1 MPFLTITF
9 PVFDPVAIS
18 IGPIAIRWYALAY
31 IGGIVLGWIYA
42 RSLVKN
48 EQLWG
53 GPAPITL
60 VQLDDFILWVTIG
73 IIVGGRTGYV
83 LFYNP
88 AFFIQHPA
96 EIFQLWKGGMSFH
109 GGFLGCV
116 AAVMLF
122 ARKNDISILSLG
134 DITTAVGPIGLF
146 LGRLANFINSEL
158 WGRTADSSVPWAM
171 VFPNGG
177 PLPRHPSQLYEAGL
191 EGILLFT
198 ILAVMIRMGAL
209 KRPGLILGSFIAI
222 YASCAHYRRVFPRT
236 RSAARIFVG
245 RADHGY
251 AVVGADDHCRG
262 HPDCDGMAPQGAGA
276 YTEVD
281 SRQAV
286 TEFSPLQAE
295 IHKLIKSSGP
305 MPVWR
310 YMELCLMHPE
320 HGYYVSR
327 DPLGREGDF
336 TTAPEVSQMFG
347 ELLGLWTASV
357 WKAIGSPPMLRLVE
371 LGPGRGTM
379 MADALRAVRVLP
391 PLYQSLSIH
400 LVEINPVLRE
410 KQRATLSG
418 VRNITWHDSI
428 DDVPEGPAVILA
440 NEYFDV
446 LPIHQV
452 VKRETGWH
460 ERVVNLDADGKLVFA
475 AADEPMPRFEVL
487 LPPLVRAAPVGAV
500 FEWRPDTE
508 MMKIAARVR
517 DQDGAALIID
527 YGHLRS
533 DAGDTFQAIARH
545 SFADPL
551 KNPGQADVTAHVD
564 FQALARAAEDVGAR
578 VHGPVTQGDFL
589 KRLGIET
596 RAVTLMAKTTPEVS
610 ADISGALKRLT
621 DSGRGGMGSM
631 FKVLAVTEPN
641 LTSVAGL
648 SDEPPEPGDE
658 TA

>member
-1 MPFLTITF
+1 
-9 PVFDPVAIS
+9 
-18 IGPIAIRWYALAY
+18 
-31 IGGIVLGWIYA
+31 
-42 RSLVKN
+42 
-48 EQLWG
+48 
-53 GPAPITL
+53 
-60 VQLDDFILWVTIG
+60 
-73 IIVGGRTGYV
+73 
-83 LFYNP
+83 
-88 AFFIQHPA
+88 
-96 EIFQLWKGGMSFH
+96 
-109 GGFLGCV
+109 
-116 AAVMLF
+116 
-122 ARKNDISILSLG
+122 
-134 DITTAVGPIGLF
+134 
-146 LGRLANFINSEL
+146 
-158 WGRTADSSVPWAM
+158 
-171 VFPNGG
+171 
-177 PLPRHPSQLYEAGL
+177 
-191 EGILLFT
+191 
-198 ILAVMIRMGAL
+198 
-209 KRPGLILGSFIAI
+209 
-222 YASCAHYRRVFPRT
+222 
-236 RSAARIFVG
+236 
-245 RADHGY
+245 
-251 AVVGADDHCRG
+251 
-262 HPDCDGMAPQGAGA
+262 
-276 YTEVD
+276 
-281 SRQAV
+281 V
-286 TEFSPLQAE
+286 TEYSPLQSE
-295 IHKLIKSSGP
+295 IHKLIRSTGP

-310 YMELCLMHPE
+310 YMELCLVHPE

-357 WKAIGSPPMLRLVE
+357 WKAIGAPPMLRLIE

-391 PLYQSLSIH
+391 PLYQSLHVH

-418 VRNITWHDSI
+418 ARSISWHDSI

-460 ERVVNLDADGKLVFA
+460 ERVVNLEADGKLVFA
-475 AADEPMPRFEVL
+475 AADDPMSRFEVL

-500 FEWRPDTE
+500 FEWRPDSE
-508 MMKIAARVR
+508 MMKIATRIR

-578 VHGPVTQGDFL
+578 VHGPVTQGEFL

-596 RAVTLMAKTTPEVS
+596 RALTLMGKTTPEVS
-610 ADISGALKRLT
+610 ADISAALKRLT

-631 FKVLAVTEPN
+631 FKVLAITDPN
-641 LTSVAGL
+641 LTVVAGL
-648 SDEPPEPGDE
+648 SEEPPAPGDE
-658 TA
+658 TE